1 MVARHGLWK
10 RVIMGMPRKCDARW
24 SKGERFG
31 VVERERQHGGW
42 IEMRVE
48 EGIRGTLLLRRR
60 VLRLEGHCR

>member
-10 RVIMGMPRKCDARW
+10 RVIVVMRRKRDARR
-24 SKGERFG
+24 SEGERLG

-48 EGIRGTLLLRRR
+48 ESIRGNLLLRRGMMG
-60 VLRLEGHCR
+60 VEGHCP